1 MTILIIVCTNHLSGK
16 LINQDIITGDQ
27 CVQINDVPLYII
39 YIYKYIKICVYTNI
53 IIDIYS
59 IKLFNNS

>member
-1 MTILIIVCTNHLSGK
+1 MTILIVVCMNHLSGK

-27 CVQINDVPLYII
+27 CNICNIQCSTVY